1 MQTRDSLR
9 FGLSFIN
16 TLGAPTNKVRPNP
29 DLSPLDHAAGV
40 IEKAKG
46 NPYRDEF
53 GKFTDEANAVFN
65 VNAKLP
71 VVELEARNSSYEER
85 ATTRRKKAEKMGV
98 TGLKPGFLHYEPKS
112 AQTGE
117 ESSEWHKL
125 NGAIGKAEAVANTH
139 MERYRAAGEGVTEE
153 GKALIQY
160 WLANASA
167 MRDMARILASKRDA
181 AGASEEKSLWKQ
193 NDHPEFIQ
201 QAFSDVDAAEGEGEF
216 SASEARRAKA
226 YIVNNAVQVGL
237 MDREDANNILS
248 GIGAEEV
255 QEEPA

>member
-1 MQTRDSLR
+1 
-9 FGLSFIN
+9 LSFVN

-29 DLSPLDHAAGV
+29 DLTPLDHAAGV
-40 IEKAKG
+40 VEKAKKG

-53 GKFTDEANAVFN
+53 GKFTAEANAVFN

-71 VVELEARNSSYEER
+71 VVELEARNSSYEDK
-85 ATTRRKKAEKMGV
+85 AAARRKTAEKAGI

-112 AQTGE
+112 AHSGE
-117 ESSEWHKL
+117 ESPEWHKL

-160 WLANASA
+160 WLANASS
-167 MRDMARILASKRDA
+167 MRDMARILAGKRDA
-181 AGASEEKSLWKQ
+181 TGASEEKSIWKQ
-193 NDHPEFIQ
+193 NGHPEFIQ
-201 QAFSDVDAAEGEGEF
+201 EAFSDVDSAEDEGEF
-216 SASEARRAKA
+216 SATEARRAKA

-237 MDREDANNILS
+237 MDRDDANDILS
-248 GIGAEEV
+248 GIGVEEV